1 MSTTAV
7 PIPPTPRSSLV
18 KFWVGMGLIV
28 AAALG
33 LAWWGT
39 AGVRMKYQAA
49 DVFLA
54 EAAGEDGVKASKSGL
69 LFKVV
74 RPGEGPSPTD
84 EDVTLI
90 KYKGTF
96 RDGKVFDQQEQ
107 APMPVA
113 GVVPGFSEALKKMQ
127 VGGKYKLWIP
137 PELGYGMDDQKD
149 PETGEVRM
157 PGGSVLVFEVDLL
170 DFKSR
175 KEIEA
180 AQKEMQKQQGAAG
193 AGAGAG
199 GPPQG
204 AQGLPPELQR
214 QLEEQMRAQGGQAP
228 Q

>member
-54 EAAGEDGVKASKSGL
+54 EAAGEDGGKASKSGL

-84 EDVTLI
+84 DDVTLI
-90 KYKGTF
+90 KYKGTL
-96 RDGKVFDQQEQ
+96 RDGTVFDQQEQ

-127 VGGKYKLWIP
+127 VGGKYKMWIP
-137 PELGYGMDDQKD
+137 PEIGYGMEDQKD
-149 PETGEVRM
+149 PQTGLVRL
-157 PGGSVLVFEVDLL
+157 PGGSVLIFEVDLL

-175 KEIEA
+175 TEIEA
-180 AQKEMQKQQGAAG
+180 AQQELQKQQG
-193 AGAGAG
+193 GAG
-199 GPPQG
+199 GGGAPQG
-204 AQGLPPELQR
+204 GQQQLPPELQR
-214 QLEEQMRAQGGQAP
+214 QLEQQLRGQGP

>member
-7 PIPPTPRSSLV
+7 PIPPIPRSSLV

-49 DVFLA
+49 EEFLA
-54 EAAGEDGVKASKSGL
+54 EAAGEDGVNASKSGL

-84 EDVTLI
+84 DDVTLI
-90 KYKGTF
+90 KYKGTL
-96 RDGKVFDQQEQ
+96 RDGTVFDQQEQ

-127 VGGKYKLWIP
+127 VGGKYKMWIP
-137 PELGYGMDDQKD
+137 PEIGYGMEDQKD
-149 PETGEVRM
+149 PQTGQVRL
-157 PGGSVLVFEVDLL
+157 PGGSVLIFEVDLL

-175 KEIEA
+175 TEIEA
-180 AQKEMQKQQGAAG
+180 AQQELQKQQG
-193 AGAGAG
+193 GAGAG
-199 GPPQG
+199 GAPQG
-204 AQGLPPELQR
+204 GQQQLPPELQR
-214 QLEEQMRAQGGQAP
+214 QLEQQLRGQGP

>member
-7 PIPPTPRSSLV
+7 PIPPIPRSSLV

-49 DVFLA
+49 EEFLA
-54 EAAGEDGVKASKSGL
+54 EAAGEDGVNASKSGL

-84 EDVTLI
+84 DDVTLI
-90 KYKGTF
+90 KYKGTL
-96 RDGKVFDQQEQ
+96 RDGTVFDQQEQ

-127 VGGKYKLWIP
+127 VGGKYKMWIP
-137 PELGYGMDDQKD
+137 PEIGYGMEDQKD
-149 PETGEVRM
+149 PQTGQVRL
-157 PGGSVLVFEVDLL
+157 PGGSVLIFEVDLL

-175 KEIEA
+175 TEIEA
-180 AQKEMQKQQGAAG
+180 AQQELQKQQG
-193 AGAGAG
+193 GAG
-199 GPPQG
+199 GGGAPQG
-204 AQGLPPELQR
+204 GQQQLPPELQQ
-214 QLEEQMRAQGGQAP
+214 QLEQQLRGQGP

>member
-84 EDVTLI
+84 DDVTLI
-90 KYKGTF
+90 KYKGTL
-96 RDGKVFDQQEQ
+96 RDGTVFDQQEQ

-127 VGGKYKLWIP
+127 VGGKYKMWIP
-137 PELGYGMDDQKD
+137 PEIGYGMEDQKD
-149 PETGEVRM
+149 PQTGQVRL
-157 PGGSVLVFEVDLL
+157 PGGSVLIFEVDLL

-175 KEIEA
+175 TEIEA
-180 AQKEMQKQQGAAG
+180 AQQELQKEQG
-193 AGAGAG
+193 GAG
-199 GPPQG
+199 GGGAPQG
-204 AQGLPPELQR
+204 GQQQLPPELQR
-214 QLEEQMRAQGGQAP
+214 QLEQQLRGQGP